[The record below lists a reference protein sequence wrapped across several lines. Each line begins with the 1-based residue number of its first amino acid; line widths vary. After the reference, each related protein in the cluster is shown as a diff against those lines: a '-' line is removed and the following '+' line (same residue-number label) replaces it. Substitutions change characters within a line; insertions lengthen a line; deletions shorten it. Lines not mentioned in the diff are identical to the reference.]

1 VLSALTIKWGALG
14 GEGYV
19 ARNERVAE
27 FLAKQG
33 ISELSPG
40 EVVSIVESSLR
51 AGSAQV
57 AAIRVDWAKW
67 KTFFR
72 GMQGNPLLERIF
84 AAVEGQE
91 TNGITSDWRNKI
103 ASAAPREK
111 ENVM

>member
-1 VLSALTIKWGALG
+1 MLG

-40 EVVSIVESSLR
+40 EVLAIVESSLR

-72 GMQGNPLLERIF
+72 GMQGNPLLKRIF
-84 AAVEGQE
+84 
-91 TNGITSDWRNKI
+91 
-103 ASAAPREK
+103 
-111 ENVM
+111 